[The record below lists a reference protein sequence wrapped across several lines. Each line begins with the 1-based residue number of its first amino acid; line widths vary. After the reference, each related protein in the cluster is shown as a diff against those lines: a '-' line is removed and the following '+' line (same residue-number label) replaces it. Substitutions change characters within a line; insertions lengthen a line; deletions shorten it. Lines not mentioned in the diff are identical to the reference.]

1 MTVPK
6 DSQTSIPQ
14 LKYRHVQF
22 HHLEIIGRA
31 SLTEPLRQE
40 KNDNLLFENGHMLK
54 RHAELRWRKRDV
66 YLMDLSSLGTMLN
79 NELLVPGLAVKVA
92 VGDTIGFAVSMPL
105 ENLKKLVVDAQIS
118 RRETIP
124 LKNARTQFEVVVTEI
139 NLKKFCVSVSYLS
152 KDPETPGHKT
162 VDLPLDTLAVDHQG
176 KEDAAE
182 QDTGLADKDIELADE
197 DIELADEDTGLADE
211 DTELA
216 DNDWSLGNLLAI
228 QTQCMCD
235 DSSCHF
241 TRPGSHVLLDFYDS
255 PDGQDF
261 LLAIEEIHLDEPDL
275 YMKIIDLMQVF
286 GTDPLCLRTLSL
298 MFPPFQE
305 LVAEK
310 LIGTPVWSS
319 LAPRSAIFKS
329 LFHYIKD
336 LCSKTDDPVD
346 LLACHSES
354 FETESASDPECF
366 DIELVPVPHSSCL
379 YQHDCSDT
387 TESDKEHSELLRLPC
402 DEDEDTDACGAY
414 LSDSEG
420 EMDVASSRNNLD
432 DSDLDLE
439 FDLKFDIEL
448 GSSDSCAS
456 TNAELDVDTYSIV
469 DSSLSQDSSG
479 HDMVSDK
486 FEASC
491 QDFASVGCQSP
502 HICSAA
508 SHQIPQSR
516 ERVLSQSDHDEYKAA
531 MKDYVNAVA
540 MALKKDCP
548 GSDKSVEVI
557 EIEDEDEPAEKSL
570 KRRRDNGGNTEESF
584 SKKAKHVAS
593 SIGKGAAK
601 GACVAVGTFLA
612 LAAYGNYLEKN
623 GKF

>member
-22 HHLEIIGRA
+22 SHLEIIGRA

-54 RHAELRWRKRDV
+54 RHAELRWRKRDI

-139 NLKKFCVSVSYLS
+139 NSKKFCVSVSYLS
-152 KDPETPGHKT
+152 KDPDIPGRKT
-162 VDLPLDTLAVDHQG
+162 VDLPLDTLAVDHQ
-176 KEDAAE
+176 ENEEAAE
-182 QDTGLADKDIELADE
+182 QDNELDDE
-197 DIELADEDTGLADE
+197 DNELADE

-216 DNDWSLGNLLAI
+216 DNDWSLGSLLAI
-228 QTQCMCD
+228 QTQCLCD

-261 LLAIEEIHLDEPDL
+261 LLAIDEIHLDEPDL

-336 LCSKTDDPVD
+336 LCSKTDDPVN
-346 LLACHSES
+346 LLACNSES

-379 YQHDCSDT
+379 YQHNCSDT

-414 LSDSEG
+414 LSDLEG
-420 EMDVASSRNNLD
+420 ETDVASGSNNLD

-439 FDLKFDIEL
+439 FDLEFDVEL
-448 GSSDSCAS
+448 GSSDSSAS
-456 TNAELDVDTYSIV
+456 TNAELDVDTFSIV
-469 DSSLSQDSSG
+469 DTSLSQDSSG
-479 HDMVSDK
+479 HDMFSDK

-491 QDFASVGCQSP
+491 QDFALVDCQSP
-502 HICSAA
+502 KLCSAA
-508 SHQIPQSR
+508 SHQTPQSR
-516 ERVLSQSDHDEYKAA
+516 DRVLSQSDHDEYKAA

-557 EIEDEDEPAEKSL
+557 EIEDEDEPVEKSL
-570 KRRRDNGGNTEESF
+570 KRRRDNDGNNEESL